1 MKNLVDQ
8 RSMNS
13 VLCTILQ
20 GTAAETGEPF
30 FSALVVN
37 LAAALQV
44 PAAWVTEY
52 TAEYET
58 LKPLA
63 FYLDG
68 RLRDDVEA
76 AVRGTPCE
84 VVVKSGQI
92 YHVADEVAGCFPDDP
107 DLAAMGVVSY
117 LGIPFKDSAGK
128 ILGHL
133 AVMDR
138 KPMPHKETTL
148 AIMRIFAARAA
159 AEVRRIKAEN
169 RVLERE
175 QRLSRLLD
183 TAPDA
188 IVELD
193 DQLTIRL
200 INAEAVNALHIPV
213 DQARGRCFTDFL
225 SASGAA
231 LLRDVVGQM
240 AADEQLAK
248 KCWLPD
254 YLIVRAADGSEF
266 RAEATM
272 SRIDAPTYRSIILI
286 LRNISERLDAEVKIR
301 TLRTEAEQLKEELK
315 NISGF
320 NEIIGSSQALLGVL
334 NDVGQVADTDATVLL
349 RGETGTGKEL
359 LARMVHTASQRKE
372 KPLIKLNCATIPAG
386 LIESELFGH
395 CRGAYTGA
403 TQNREGRFALADGGT
418 LFLDEIAEL
427 PLELQPKLLRVL
439 QEGEFEPVGSSR
451 TRSVDVRVVAATN
464 KDLETMMAAGQF
476 RQDLYYRLNVFPIV
490 LPPLRDRGD
499 DVILLATFFV
509 ERFARRMGRR
519 VKPLRAA
526 DQLCLKSYSWPGNVR
541 ELQNIIERAVITA
554 KDGWLDLCRC
564 LPDDH
569 GERDGKP
576 AVQTVANQERILTD
590 AQMKEC
596 EKRNII
602 NALEASNWRVS
613 GPKGAARLLDLPSST
628 LNSRIKSFGIKPF
641 N

>member
-8 RSMNS
+8 QSMNS
-13 VLCTILQ
+13 VLCTILE
-20 GTAAETGEPF
+20 GTATETGEAF

-58 LKPLA
+58 LRPLA
-63 FYLDG
+63 FFLDG

-92 YHVADEVAGCFPDDP
+92 YHVADEVAGTFPNDP
-107 DLAAMGVVSY
+107 DLAAMGMVSY
-117 LGIPFKDSAGK
+117 LGIPFKDTAGK

-159 AEVRRIKAEN
+159 AEVRRIEAEN

-175 QRLSRLLD
+175 QRLRRLLD

-193 DQLTIRL
+193 DRLAIRL
-200 INAEAVNALHIPV
+200 VNAEAVNALHISV
-213 DQARGRCFTDFL
+213 DQVRGLNFTDFL
-225 SASGAA
+225 SASGAT

-240 AADEQLAK
+240 AADQQLAK

-254 YLIVRAADGSEF
+254 HLIICAADGSEF
-266 RAEATM
+266 RAEATL
-272 SRIDAPTYRSIILI
+272 SRFDAATYCSIILI
-286 LRNISERLDAEVKIR
+286 LRNITERLDAEAKIR
-301 TLRTEAEQLKEELK
+301 TLRTEADQLKEELK
-315 NISGF
+315 DIGGF
-320 NEIIGSSQALLGVL
+320 DEIIGSSQALLSVL
-334 NDVGQVADTDATVLL
+334 NDVSQVADTDATVLL
-349 RGETGTGKEL
+349 CGETGTGKEL
-359 LARMVHTASQRKE
+359 LARMVHAASHRKQ

-386 LIESELFGH
+386 LMESELFGH
-395 CRGAYTGA
+395 RRGAFTGA

-427 PLELQPKLLRVL
+427 PLELQSKLLRVL
-439 QEGEFEPVGSSR
+439 QEGEFEPVGSSQ

-464 KDLETMMAAGQF
+464 KDLEKMMAAGQF

-499 DVILLATFFV
+499 DVILLATYFV

-519 VKPLRAA
+519 VMPFRPIDELR
-526 DQLCLKSYSWPGNVR
+526 LKSYAWPGNVR
-541 ELQNIIERAVITA
+541 ELQNVMERAVITA
-554 KDGWLDLCRC
+554 KDGWLDLFRC
-564 LPDDH
+564 LPDVFHD
-569 GERDGKP
+569 RDDASAAQ
-576 AVQTVANQERILTD
+576 AVATEERILTD
-590 AQMKEC
+590 AQVKAY

-602 NALEASNWRVS
+602 NALKASNWRVS
-613 GPKGAARLLDLPSST
+613 GTRGAARLLGLPSST
-628 LNSRIKSFGIKPF
+628 LNSRIKSLGIKRSD
-641 N
+641 